1 MSGESVNYKIDGEVR
16 FDSNSKMKTSPLLET
31 SNEKIGL
38 SCKDDTVI
46 LSNYSPVISSVIS
59 ASRPGCGPKR
69 NLTLK

>member
-1 MSGESVNYKIDGEVR
+1 MSGESVNFKFDGEVR
-16 FDSNSKMKTSPLLET
+16 FDYNSKMKTSPLME
-31 SNEKIGL
+31 SSKEKIGL
-38 SCKDDTVI
+38 SCRDDNVI